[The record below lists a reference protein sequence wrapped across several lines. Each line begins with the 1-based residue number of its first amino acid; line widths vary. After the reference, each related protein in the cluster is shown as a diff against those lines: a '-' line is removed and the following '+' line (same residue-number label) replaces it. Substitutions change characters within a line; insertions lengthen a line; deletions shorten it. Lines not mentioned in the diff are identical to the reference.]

1 MLILCQRINHFSPE
15 CRTIDYISNLQ
26 LCTIPLHLH
35 LPYRLANQSSIVHVN
50 ATPYKIQF
58 KLSCFAHIP
67 KIVAIFAIE
76 NCLHFCLFL
85 LKYSIVNK
93 TTKKKQKSN
102 EKFGVWIGAGHSS
115 STIVFLLL
123 IKIVHN
129 ELVRCAIY
137 AHGHQKSTRK

>member
-85 LKYSIVNK
+85 L
-93 TTKKKQKSN
+93 
-102 EKFGVWIGAGHSS
+102 
-115 STIVFLLL
+115 
-123 IKIVHN
+123 
-129 ELVRCAIY
+129 
-137 AHGHQKSTRK
+137 